1 MTLGQQTSIARLDRP
16 AAIEENARRFVEPGR
31 WIALGMETQVIKAQA
46 GESYRDAVAQAARL
60 LAEGALVA
68 FPTETVYGV
77 GASAAR
83 PDAVERLRQIKQRP
97 PDKPFTVHIGQPQ
110 HADAFVPELSPVAR
124 RMISKGW
131 PGPLTLILSV
141 SDPATAE
148 VAGQLPAGQHH
159 TIYHEGTIGL
169 RCPDDLLAR
178 DLLTRA
184 GVPVVAA
191 SANLA
196 GQPPPRDASEALEDL
211 AGKVDLVIDAGM
223 TRYARAS
230 TIVRVNQKGYQILRP
245 GVYDERTI
253 RRLAALAVLFV
264 CTGNSCRSPMAEG
277 LCRRMLAERLGCRP
291 GELAEH
297 GVEVLSAG
305 SMAPAGGP
313 ASHNAVQACRGRGVD
328 ISHHSS
334 QPLTA
339 ELISQADH
347 IFTMCDHHTETVLAI
362 QPGASFKTDR
372 LDPGGDIADP
382 IGGDEDAYD
391 SCAAR
396 ILSLIHI

>member
-1 MTLGQQTSIARLDRP
+1 MD
-16 AAIEENARRFVEPGR
+16 
-31 WIALGMETQVIKAQA
+31 TQVIRAERGKTY
-46 GESYRDAVAQAARL
+46 GDAVAQGARM

-77 GASAAR
+77 GASAAH

-97 PDKPFTVHIGQPQ
+97 PGKPFTVHIGRPQ
-110 HADAFVPELSPVAR
+110 DADAFVPELSPVAR
-124 RMISKGW
+124 RMIRKGW

-141 SDPATAE
+141 ADPGVAE
-148 VAGQLPAGQHH
+148 AAKLLPPGQQH
-159 TIYHEGTIGL
+159 TMYHEGTIGL
-169 RCPDDLLAR
+169 RCPDDRLAQ
-178 DLLTRA
+178 DLLTQA

-211 AGKVDLVIDAGM
+211 GGKVDLVIDAGM
-223 TRYARAS
+223 TKYARAS
-230 TIVRVNQKGYQILRP
+230 TIVRVNQRGYQILRP

-277 LCRRMLAERLGCRP
+277 LCRKMLAERLGCAP
-291 GELAEH
+291 GELLER
-297 GVEVLSAG
+297 GVEVFSAG
-305 SMAPAGGP
+305 SMATSGGP
-313 ASHNAVQACRGRGVD
+313 ASQNAVRTCRGRGVD
-328 ISHHSS
+328 ISDHES
-334 QPLTA
+334 QSLTA
-339 ELISQADH
+339 ELINQADH
-347 IFTMCDHHTETVLAI
+347 IFTMCDHHTETVLTM
-362 QPGASFKTDR
+362 QPAARAKTDR

-382 IGGDEDAYD
+382 IGGDEEAYN

-396 ILSLIHI
+396 IVDALQKRIEDLPV

>member
-1 MTLGQQTSIARLDRP
+1 MS
-16 AAIEENARRFVEPGR
+16 
-31 WIALGMETQVIKAQA
+31 TQVIKAEP
-46 GESYRDAVAQAARL
+46 GNSYRDAVAQGARL

-97 PDKPFTVHIGQPQ
+97 VDKPFTVHIGRPQ
-110 HADAFVPELSPVAR
+110 DAYAFVPELSPVAR

-141 SDPATAE
+141 AHPAAAG
-148 VAGQLPAGQHH
+148 VAKQLPPGQHH
-159 TIYHEGTIGL
+159 TIYHDGTVGL
-169 RCPDDLLAR
+169 RCPDDPLAR
-178 DLLTRA
+178 DLLIQA

-191 SANLA
+191 SANMA

-211 AGKVDLVIDAGM
+211 AGKVDLIIDAGM

-230 TIVRVNQKGYQILRP
+230 TIVRVNQKGYQILRA

-277 LCRRMLAERLGCRP
+277 LCRSMLAERLRCGP

-305 SMAPAGGP
+305 SMATAGGP
-313 ASHNAVQACRGRGVD
+313 ASYNAVQACRARGVD
-328 ISHHSS
+328 ISHHTS

-339 ELISQADH
+339 ELVNQADH

-362 QPGASFKTDR
+362 QPGATAKTDR

-382 IGGDEDAYD
+382 MGGDEEAYN

-396 ILSLIHI
+396 IAEALQRRLKDLPV